1 MESREAKLKMVW
13 MAAEPA
19 RKSRYGLRTL
29 GGIYGIAALLLVIVV
44 GGVFLSFALGLPR
57 ELSASVLVI
66 AAAALGVWLAVRL
79 GRRTAGNAAVFF
91 LTEDDR
97 LFALDARSLFGH
109 GHGLPGYAAGTME
122 TQRFLR
128 RLAERPSLPAAAE
141 EVRRVERVRERGGVC
156 EIRCAVRRLNGR
168 PVRRVLFF
176 PASVENREALLR
188 ELERRAS
195 AEGPELAA
203 PKGGAL
209 LVVSA
214 ALLFVFLLLCVLSHP
229 AVGALPQ
236 AVYFPCLAAAFA
248 SVVALAAGVAARRGS
263 V

>member
-1 MESREAKLKMVW
+1 M
-13 MAAEPA
+13 
-19 RKSRYGLRTL
+19 
-29 GGIYGIAALLLVIVV
+29 
-44 GGVFLSFALGLPR
+44 
-57 ELSASVLVI
+57 
-66 AAAALGVWLAVRL
+66 
-79 GRRTAGNAAVFF
+79 
-91 LTEDDR
+91 
-97 LFALDARSLFGH
+97 
-109 GHGLPGYAAGTME
+109 
-122 TQRFLR
+122 
-128 RLAERPSLPAAAE
+128 
-141 EVRRVERVRERGGVC
+141 ERVRERGGVC

>member
-109 GHGLPGYAAGTME
+109 AHGLPGYAAGTMK

-128 RLAERPSLPAAAE
+128 RLAQRPFLPAGAE
-141 EVRRVERVRERGGVC
+141 EVRRVERVREHGGVC
-156 EIRCAVRRLNGR
+156 AVRCAVRRPNGQFA
-168 PVRRVLFF
+168 RRVCFF
-176 PASVENREALLR
+176 PVSIGNREALLR

-236 AVYFPCLAAAFA
+236 AAYFPCLAAAFA
-248 SVVALAAGVAARRGS
+248 SIVALAAGVAVRRGS